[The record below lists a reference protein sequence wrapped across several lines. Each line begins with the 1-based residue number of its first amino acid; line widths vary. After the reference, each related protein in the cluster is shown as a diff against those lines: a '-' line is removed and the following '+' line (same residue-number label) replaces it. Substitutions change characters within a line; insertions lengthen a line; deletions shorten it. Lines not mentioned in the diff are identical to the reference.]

1 MNEICGFDLRGTAVH
16 KTSRRSKWWFFV
28 AAAGCV
34 ASLGAQPGFGQ
45 EGGLFPQPLEVE
57 HRLVQIDGDGRF
69 EGDPVKDTYV
79 GSAIV
84 SERPDGSRLVI
95 DLERREMT
103 EISPKDGTYWSIDFD
118 RFADL
123 RARLARLAGPTER
136 PAAVLVPKGG
146 KSAAPSAAKALPA
159 FELLVEELAPG
170 AGGLGLKSA
179 SSAGDPGTAVW
190 RSAGL
195 QHFAVKARQAAGEG
209 AATAAPGEA
218 VMEVWVDP
226 QRRFSP
232 AASAALARFE
242 SDAFAPGAAPAAVPF
257 EKVLAVVRGASGN
270 ALAVRTVRP
279 LEVAGRAVGTL
290 ETEVLAVREATD
302 FDAAKLRV
310 PEGLR
315 RRPHPLEMALQQ
327 LEQEERI
334 NAALAG
340 KSSDQP

>member
-1 MNEICGFDLRGTAVH
+1 MNEMIGFDLRGTAVH
-16 KTSRRSKWWFFV
+16 KTSRRSNWWNFV
-28 AAAGCV
+28 VAAGCV
-34 ASLGAQPGFGQ
+34 ASLCAAPGFGQ
-45 EGGLFPQPLEVE
+45 EGGLFPQPFEVE

-123 RARLARLAGPTER
+123 RARLARLAGPAER
-136 PAAVLVPKGG
+136 PAAVLVPKAG
-146 KSAAPSAAKALPA
+146 KSASPAAEAGPA
-159 FELLVEELAPG
+159 FELVAEELGPG

-190 RSAGL
+190 RSEGL

-242 SDAFAPGAAPAAVPF
+242 ADAFAPGAASPAVPL
-257 EKVLAVVRGASGN
+257 EKALAAVRGASGN

-290 ETEVLAVREATD
+290 ETEVLAVRETTD

-315 RRPHPLEMALQQ
+315 RRPHPLEMALQE

-340 KSSDQP
+340 KSSDLP